1 MAITRRALLASS
13 GLISLATALELA
25 DPAYAAARSTT
36 ASTSATTTAMGRG
49 SLPAAP
55 LTHVSR
61 NSTWTRSGPGPLYW
75 NIYGWSFPH
84 NAPIPED
91 EWKANID
98 WLASDFAPSGYEM
111 ACTDGWIEG
120 SSRTTEHGYITS
132 YNDSWTHDWA
142 YWAAYLAAREM
153 TLGVYYNPLW
163 VHRAAVED
171 PTKTV
176 AGRPD
181 VKIADIVAEN
191 DFMARD
197 IGGNTLYWVDVTK
210 PGAREYV
217 QGYVEYFKK
226 IGVPFLRI
234 DFLSWYE
241 NGMDAN
247 IGRVNAA
254 HGRDNYVTALH
265 WINEAAGDAMEVS
278 LVMPHLFDNAA
289 AELANG
295 DMVRINA
302 DADKGGWERLSG
314 GRQDWQNA
322 WPNWFNPFCGFTG
335 WSHRNGRGQLILDG
349 DFLRIHTFANDEERK
364 TAVTLMTIAGSPIA
378 IADLYSDIGSGGWVF
393 TQPEVLHLHK
403 QGLVGKPLYHSG
415 TPYSVDPTSRDTER
429 WAGQLPDGSWVVAL
443 FNRGDTATVD
453 KSLHFSRDL
462 GIAGSAKV
470 RDVWA
475 RRDLGLR
482 TEARASLAPHAC
494 ALFHVTPQR
503 GVSRFHAA
511 WAAWGGGANFN
522 NNHPGYGGSGFVDK
536 LEAGGEPGDALVTF
550 AVQAPRTGT
559 YSVRWRYANGL
570 SSSSTMTVSSERADG
585 SVVDGPHKVTFPST
599 TSWDSWDDR
608 SGKLRLRAGLNLV
621 TIGRGASDV
630 GAINLNWLELRLG

>member
-25 DPAYAAARSTT
+25 DPAYAGTRTPTGTT
-36 ASTSATTTAMGRG
+36 AATTG
-49 SLPAAP
+49 LPATPAP
-55 LTHVSR
+55 PLSLVSR
-61 NSTWTRSGPGPLYW
+61 NSPWTRSGAGPLYW

-98 WLASDFAPSGYEM
+98 WLARDFAPSGYDM

-142 YWAAYLAAREM
+142 YWAAYLAQRDM
-153 TLGVYYNPLW
+153 KLGVYYDPLW

-171 PTKTV
+171 TSKTV
-176 AGRPD
+176 VGRPD
-181 VKIADIVAEN
+181 VRIADIVEPG
-191 DFMARD
+191 DFFARD
-197 IGGNTLYWVDVTK
+197 IGGDTLYWVDVTK

-217 QGYVEYFKK
+217 QGYVKYFKDL
-226 IGVPFLRI
+226 GVPYLRI

-247 IGRVNAA
+247 IGQVNEP
-254 HGRDNYVTALH
+254 HGRENYVTALH
-265 WINEAAGDAMEVS
+265 WINEAAGDDLEVS
-278 LVMPHLFDNAA
+278 LVMPHLFDNAS

-295 DMVRINA
+295 DLVRINA

-314 GRQDWQNA
+314 GRQDWQDA

-349 DFLRIHTFANDEERK
+349 DFLRAHTFASDEERK

-378 IADLYSDIGSGGWVF
+378 IADLYSDIGDGGWVF
-393 TQPEVLHLHK
+393 THPEVLRLHEA
-403 QGLVGKPLYHSG
+403 GLVGKPLYHNG
-415 TPYSVDPTSRDTER
+415 TPYSVDPGSRDTER
-429 WAGQLPDGSWVVAL
+429 WAGQLPDGTWVVAL
-443 FNRGDTATVD
+443 FNRGDTATVT
-453 KSLHFSRDL
+453 KSLHLRRDL
-462 GIAGSAKV
+462 GIDGSAAV

-475 RRDLGLR
+475 GRDLGQR
-482 TEARASLAPHAC
+482 TEASATLAPHAC

-503 GVSRFHAA
+503 GVTRFHAA
-511 WAAWGGGANFN
+511 WATWGGGANFN
-522 NNHPGYGGSGFVDK
+522 NNHPGYAGSGFVDK
-536 LEAGGEPGDALVTF
+536 LEAGGDPGDPLVTF
-550 AVQAPRTGT
+550 AVQAPRAGT

-570 SSSSTMTVSSERADG
+570 GSPSTMTVSSERADR
-585 SVVDGPHKVTFPST
+585 SVVDGPQRVSFPAT
-599 TSWDSWDDR
+599 AGWDAWDTVA
-608 SGKLRLRAGLNLV
+608 GTLRLGAGLNLV
-621 TIGRGASDV
+621 TIGRGATDT
-630 GAINLNWLELRLG
+630 GAVNLNWMELQLG

>member
-1 MAITRRALLASS
+1 MAITRRALLASG
-13 GLISLATALELA
+13 GLISVTTALELA
-25 DPAYAAARSTT
+25 DPAYATTRPAA
-36 ASTSATTTAMGRG
+36 ATTG
-49 SLPAAP
+49 SALAAKP
-55 LTHVSR
+55 LSLTSR
-61 NSTWTRSGPGPLYW
+61 NSPWTRSGPGPLYW

-98 WLASDFAPSGYEM
+98 WLATDFAPSGYTM

-120 SSRTTEHGYITS
+120 SSRTTEHGYIIS

-142 YWAAYLAAREM
+142 YWAAYLAQRRM

-176 AGRPD
+176 VGRPD
-181 VKIADIVAEN
+181 VKIADIVADG
-191 DFMARD
+191 DFFAKD
-197 IGGNTLYWVDVTK
+197 IGGNTLYWVDVTRD
-210 PGAREYV
+210 GAKEYV
-217 QGYVEYFKK
+217 QGYVEYFKRMA
-226 IGVPFLRI
+226 VPYLRV

-241 NGMDAN
+241 DGMDAN
-247 IGRVNAA
+247 IGRVNAP

-265 WINEAAGDAMEVS
+265 WVNEAAGDSMEVS

-295 DMVRINA
+295 DLVRINA

-314 GRQDWQNA
+314 GRQGWQNM

-349 DFLRIHTFANDEERK
+349 DFLRAHTFATDEERR

-378 IADLYSDIGSGGWVF
+378 IADLHSDIDSHGWVF
-393 TQPEVLHLHK
+393 THPEVLGLHRD
-403 QGLVGKPLYHSG
+403 GLVGKPLYHNG
-415 TPYSVDPTSRDTER
+415 NLYSVDAGSRDTER

-443 FNRGDTATVD
+443 FNRGDTQTVE
-453 KSLHFSRDL
+453 KSLHFSHDL
-462 GIAGSAKV
+462 GFAGSARV

-482 TEARASLAPHAC
+482 TEAAATLAPHAC
-494 ALFHVTPQR
+494 ALFHITPQR
-503 GVSRFHAA
+503 GVARFHAA
-511 WAAWGGGANFN
+511 WATWGGGANFN
-522 NNHPGYGGSGFVDK
+522 NNHAGFVGSGFVDK
-536 LEAGGEPGDALVTF
+536 LEAGGDPGDPLVTF
-550 AVQAPRTGT
+550 AVQAPRAGR
-559 YSVRWRYANGL
+559 YAVRWRYANGL
-570 SSSSTMTVSSERADG
+570 AAPSTMTVSSERPDRTA
-585 SVVDGPHKVTFPST
+585 VDGPQRVTFAST
-599 TSWDSWDDR
+599 SSWESWDDASSQLELA
-608 SGKLRLRAGLNLV
+608 SGVNLV
-621 TIGRGASDV
+621 TFGRGAGDV
-630 GAINLNWLELRLG
+630 GAINLNWMELQLG